1 VASAAARPALPSKR
15 TAWENPGL
23 TLGDWESLAQDP
35 RRLRADGPRLSAEQ
49 ERELVVA
56 AERGDGAARRELVAS
71 FLPAIAHVA
80 RRFETG
86 SRVQRAELVQEGV
99 AGLLFAARRY
109 DPRLG
114 TPFWGYASFWV
125 RKAMQELVAE
135 LTRPAALSDHA
146 VRALAQI
153 GAARREHLRAHGTEP
168 TAAQLSAATGLS
180 RVQVDSL
187 LAVDRAPRSFE
198 EPMDADES
206 APATFGE
213 TVADPD
219 AESGFEQVLDG
230 MEIEVMRGLAD
241 GLDERERTV
250 LWRHYGLGRPPQTL
264 SRIGADLGLSAERI
278 RQIEEHAL
286 EKLRAAAAQP
296 PAAT

>member
-1 VASAAARPALPSKR
+1 MDSRNVRVRGSRP
-15 TAWENPGL
+15 
-23 TLGDWESLAQDP
+23 
-35 RRLRADGPRLSAEQ
+35 SAEE

-56 AERGDGAARRELVAS
+56 AERGDSAACRELVAS
-71 FLPAIAHVA
+71 FLPAIAHLA
-80 RRFETG
+80 RRFDTG
-86 SRVQRAELVQEGV
+86 GRVQRAELVQEGV

-109 DPRLG
+109 DPRLR

-168 TAAQLSAATGLS
+168 TAAQLSAATGFS

-187 LAVDRAPRSFE
+187 LVVDRAPRSFE
-198 EPMDADES
+198 EPVGADES
-206 APATFGE
+206 TPATFGE
-213 TVADPD
+213 TIADPD
-219 AESGFEQVLDG
+219 AESGYEQVLDG

-241 GLDERERTV
+241 GLDGRERTV
-250 LWRHYGLGRPPQTL
+250 LWRHYGLGQPPQTL
-264 SRIGADLGLSAERI
+264 TRIGSDLGLSAERI
-278 RQIEEHAL
+278 RQIEEQAL
-286 EKLRAAAAQP
+286 EKLREAASRP
-296 PAAT
+296 PATT